1 MVMSLSYDTTAYFY
15 APLLCR
21 FCVTW
26 QAIFCIYLQVF
37 LTPWRKVN
45 GSVRYC
51 YSTSVI
57 SFYTIDVTFWT
68 GVNVVTSA
76 KVEVMHYAVDAVN
89 LSLSSICHCRHSVCR
104 ITANVISRFH
114 WNLALLLCLQI
125 GRICVLLVVMWSWIR
140 NPDHFSTSLTVAELE
155 I

>member
-57 SFYTIDVTFWT
+57 SFYTIDVTFELVWT
-68 GVNVVTSA
+68 LLPLPRWRLCTMQS
-76 KVEVMHYAVDAVN
+76 M
-89 LSLSSICHCRHSVCR
+89 LLICHCRHSVCR

-125 GRICVLLVVMWSWIR
+125 RRICVLLVVMWSWIR
-140 NPDHFSTSLTVAELE
+140 NPDLSSTSLTVAE
-155 I
+155 